1 MHAVKNDTQVYYFL
15 AWYSKVNTN
24 ILVSNIW
31 MAIQELNIWW
41 LDKFSFWIPDVPIL
55 TKNMKIAPKWNG
67 IAIYWS
73 NQILMHVMNKAY
85 FIENITEL
93 RST

>member
-41 LDKFSFWIPDVPIL
+41 LDKFSFWIPTILIL
-55 TKNMKIAPKWNG
+55 TKKYKNSVKMEWNS
-67 IAIYWS
+67 IYWS